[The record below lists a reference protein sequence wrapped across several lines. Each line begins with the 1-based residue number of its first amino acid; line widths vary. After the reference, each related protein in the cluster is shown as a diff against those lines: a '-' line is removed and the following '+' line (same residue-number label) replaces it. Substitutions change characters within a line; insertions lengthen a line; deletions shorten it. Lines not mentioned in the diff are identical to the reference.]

1 MLQKLRVLCVIAY
14 VLEVKIPT
22 ISIKNT
28 VYFMS
33 KAKLLRHN
41 HLFIEVYKATIRKK
55 KHISFAIIAYKINLI
70 ICLIRGKRVLKAK
83 LFSL

>member
-1 MLQKLRVLCVIAY
+1 
-14 VLEVKIPT
+14 
-22 ISIKNT
+22 
-28 VYFMS
+28 MS

-70 ICLIRGKRVLKAK
+70 TCFIRGKSVLKAK

>member
-1 MLQKLRVLCVIAY
+1 
-14 VLEVKIPT
+14 
-22 ISIKNT
+22 
-28 VYFMS
+28 MS

-70 ICLIRGKRVLKAK
+70 ICLIRGNRVLKAK

>member
-1 MLQKLRVLCVIAY
+1 MLQKLRVLCAIAY

-28 VYFMS
+28 VYFMQ
-33 KAKLLRHN
+33 KAKLLHHN

-55 KHISFAIIAYKINLI
+55 KHTSFAIIAYKINLI
-70 ICLIRGKRVLKAK
+70 TCLIRYKRVLKAK